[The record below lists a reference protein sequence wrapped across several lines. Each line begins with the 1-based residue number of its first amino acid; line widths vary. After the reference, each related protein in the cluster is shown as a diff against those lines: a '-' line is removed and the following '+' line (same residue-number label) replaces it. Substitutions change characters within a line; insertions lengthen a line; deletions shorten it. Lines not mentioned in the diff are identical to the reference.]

1 MWQRYDDEELGRSFF
16 YNTATQEGMYDEP
29 PEWEAAAPQIEQ
41 AAEETGGFAS
51 IAGALE
57 GDQNQL
63 DYEQSNYSYEHSDGS
78 LEVGGVVYYKA
89 IDAEGHEY
97 YYNSVTGESSY
108 EPPTAVVPYDPTHSD
123 YEYSGLNYSY

>member
-1 MWQRYDDEELGRSFF
+1 MVHEHCFGLAVGAHTARSLQLLQRICPLY
-16 YNTATQEGMYDEP
+16 
-29 PEWEAAAPQIEQ
+29 
-41 AAEETGGFAS
+41 
-51 IAGALE
+51 
-57 GDQNQL
+57 
-63 DYEQSNYSYEHSDGS
+63 